1 MEDIKENSS
10 LHRKYWH
17 DYGVMLFFYFLTI
30 FLIIFFYVI
39 FSRTFGALTN
49 VLCLL
54 VVSQAVIAV
63 SIMLISLFYHNWIIE
78 RLVTQGLLSIL
89 GMVLLFITLPFL
101 LNN

>member
-1 MEDIKENSS
+1 M
-10 LHRKYWH
+10 Y
-17 DYGVMLFFYFLTI
+17 
-30 FLIIFFYVI
+30 YVI

-49 VLCLL
+49 VFCLL